1 MSNITPGHVR
11 VFQAVRS
18 QLYDNI
24 TLASCT
30 INGEPGVAI
39 IMVDEVGEGKIAV
52 MPLFCRDHAKHGP
65 QLSWRGPDSSS
76 GGGGGPKN
84 PREAFDANKSM
95 TSPAQGESISQRR
108 SHWARGFTGSTSS
121 LSSASSANDGAVH
134 RG

>member
-24 TLASCT
+24 TLSSCT

-39 IMVDEVGEGKIAV
+39 VMVDEVGEGKIAV
-52 MPLFCRDHAKHGP
+52 MPLFVAITPSMELCFPGE
-65 QLSWRGPDSSS
+65 GDSGS

-95 TSPAQGESISQRR
+95 TSPAP
-108 SHWARGFTGSTSS
+108 A
-121 LSSASSANDGAVH
+121 
-134 RG
+134 